1 MINDSLGQE
10 QPIPQRQPSR
20 PQGGG
25 RRRRR
30 LNVARFLAVAAVV
43 AAVAAVGIAVKQAG
57 GVKAFLLNF
66 TGSLVSTVVTGEPTT
81 VAVVR
86 PTDPV
91 TMLVLG
97 LEDAPGYAGPKL
109 TDSMMVWSYD
119 PASQK
124 AAILSVP
131 RDLWVDIP
139 GVGQQRINVAY
150 EEGGPATAEL
160 TVEKYIGVP
169 VQYYAIVD
177 YAALVKLVNDVG
189 GINVNVPYNI
199 YDPCYPNVAENKC
212 TVYQISAG
220 MHHMDG
226 AQALQFA
233 RERHD
238 VPNGDLTREADQQLV
253 LFALK
258 DALLQPSNLFRLPTI
273 IGDMEHLIVTNMPP
287 SQWPTLADQILKLP
301 KSSIKTAVPDYTNG
315 AVSNYT
321 TGGGAEVLLP
331 HPAAIAKVVE
341 PLFAPVLADM
351 TQAEVQ
357 VENGAPTNQPLATYF
372 SQVLQGMG
380 VTTLPA
386 EQAAR
391 TDYTRS
397 EVIWNTSV
405 SKGQQPPTLAYILAQ
420 MLNAKIVQQ
429 PMPASTAPIVAI
441 LGKNFPKVQP

>member
-1 MINDSLGQE
+1 MTNDTVGQE
-10 QPIPQRQPSR
+10 QPSPNASSGSQRAP
-20 PQGGG
+20 

-30 LNVARFLAVAAVV
+30 LNVARFVAVIAVL
-43 AAVAAVGIAVKQAG
+43 AAVAAVGIGVRQAG
-57 GVKAFLLNF
+57 GVKAFLLQM
-66 TGSLVSTVVTGEPTT
+66 TGRVVAVVASQKTQT
-81 VAVVR
+81 VAPVR

-97 LEDAPGYAGPKL
+97 LETAPGYAGPKL

-119 PASQK
+119 PASKK

-139 GVGQQRINVAY
+139 GVGMQRINAAY
-150 EEGGPATAEL
+150 EDAGPAAAEL

-169 VQYYAIVD
+169 IQYYAIVD

-189 GINVNVPYNI
+189 GINVDVPYNI

-212 TVYQISAG
+212 TVYKISAG

-233 RERHD
+233 RERHS
-238 VPNGDLTREADQQLV
+238 VPEGDLTRESDQQIV

-258 DALLQPSNLFRLPTI
+258 KALLQPSNIFRLPTI
-273 IGDMEHLIVTNMPP
+273 IGDMEQLITTNLPA
-287 SQWPTLADQILKLP
+287 SQWVNLADQVLKLP
-301 KSSIKTAVPDYTNG
+301 KSSIPSAAPTYQDGT
-315 AVSNYT
+315 VSNYT
-321 TGGGAEVLLP
+321 TSGGADVLLP
-331 HPAAIAKVVE
+331 HPAAIAKLVQS
-341 PLFAPVLADM
+341 LFGPILGYM

-357 VENGAPTNQPLATYF
+357 VENGAPTSQPLATYF

-391 TDYTRS
+391 TDYAKS
-397 EVIWNTSV
+397 EVIWNTAV
-405 SKGQQPPTLAYILAQ
+405 AKGQQPPTLAYMLAQ
-420 MLNAKIVQQ
+420 MVNARILQQ
-429 PMPASTAPIVAI
+429 PMPSTAAPIVVI
-441 LGKNFPKVQP
+441 LGKNFPKVKP